1 MRAGSCP
8 HSDHYHQSIG
18 TLAMRTH
25 NIKMH
30 MDIACR
36 SSSHC
41 SAIRYGWVP
50 SGKLDSVLPYTLQ
63 NSPVK
68 MRAKRSRTSLPQS
81 RNPLP
86 DTVLRA
92 SKLVRQGWLRH
103 QELALG
109 KTGKRRLWEECYA
122 VLFDQSLY
130 LCPNEPK
137 STIAE
142 NTGEKVIP

>member
-1 MRAGSCP
+1 
-8 HSDHYHQSIG
+8 
-18 TLAMRTH
+18 
-25 NIKMH
+25 
-30 MDIACR
+30 
-36 SSSHC
+36 
-41 SAIRYGWVP
+41 
-50 SGKLDSVLPYTLQ
+50 
-63 NSPVK
+63 
-68 MRAKRSRTSLPQS
+68 MRAKRSRTSLPHS

-103 QELALG
+103 QVGSQVPRLWRGLNLARSFQELALG

-142 NTGEKVIP
+142 NTGEKVIQ